1 MDTKAEGPQTL
12 DTGEAKGGALAGP
25 GAGPGGGPGVNP
37 GAGAGFPPGPVT
49 RETLER
55 VRKRDPQALA
65 TFFEFYF
72 DRVYG
77 LACRLL
83 GDHTSAE
90 DVTQEVFQKVHRAAE
105 QLDPGRDPGPWLMAI
120 THNACRDTWR
130 SRAYKLAR
138 KSRSLEDTEGL
149 AESLPSPGETPEE
162 ATIRVELARKVQE
175 AILDLPEELRA
186 VVVLHDYQGL
196 GHEEIAMMIGSTHVA
211 TRKRYSRALTRLA
224 QALKGVV

>member
-1 MDTKAEGPQTL
+1 MDTKTEEPRIPDGSDA
-12 DTGEAKGGALAGP
+12 
-25 GAGPGGGPGVNP
+25 PGGTVLPGVGTGP
-37 GAGAGFPPGPVT
+37 AGGPVT
-49 RETLER
+49 AETLAR
-55 VRKRDPQALA
+55 VRKRDPQAMAL
-65 TFFEFYF
+65 FFECYF

-83 GDHTSAE
+83 GDRTSAE
-90 DVTQEVFQKVHRAAE
+90 DVTQDVFQKVHRAAH
-105 QLDPGRDPGPWLMAI
+105 QLDASRDPGPWLMTI
-120 THNACRDTWR
+120 THNACRDFWR

-149 AESLPSPGETPEE
+149 AEMLPSPGENPEE
-162 ATIRVELARKVQE
+162 TAGRRERARRVQE

-196 GHEEIAMMIGSTHVA
+196 GHEEIAKMIGATHVG

-224 QALKGVV
+224 RALRDVV